1 MLIFESFITLK
12 TFEIAYRIPC
22 KWNALRFRTPPIGWR
37 KEVVLSRDGYGVASA
52 VKVARITSGAVQDG
66 VSYAAGH
73 GCQCNIVVDELSPL
87 HQHQCVPGMGEQPLK
102 SLVAIPVYTPHG
114 RSSR

>member
-12 TFEIAYRIPC
+12 TLEIAYRIPC

-52 VKVARITSGAVQDG
+52 VKGTGFTGGAVYDG
-66 VSYAAGH
+66 VFYATNH
-73 GCQCNIVVDELSPL
+73 GCQCNIVVDKLPPL
-87 HQHQCVPGMGEQPLK
+87 HQHQSVPGT
-102 SLVAIPVYTPHG
+102 SL
-114 RSSR
+114 